1 MHDRAGQIERVCHYM
16 HAARPIDTRVA
27 YKYEN
32 QRVCSLHRLNYKPNV
47 MPASRR
53 PSDPSMS
60 QPGLD
65 LHDNTARVL
74 LLRLRVKHLTL
85 RTQPVTLGDQ
95 IINLLTPLQH
105 ALNRLMQHNLGLVKL
120 LLDLDDAV
128 GLRRVL
134 VLRDVCLELGEAKLG
149 LALLEGGVCGARVLC
164 HKLVDDF
171 GEDAVRDESGVLVVG
186 YYDAA
191 DAFCAAV
198 GVECVLFPKVSCC
211 AF

>member
-32 QRVCSLHRLNYKPNV
+32 QRVCSLHQLNYKPNV

-120 LLDLDDAV
+120 LLDLHNTV
-128 GLRRVL
+128 GLRGVL
-134 VLRDVCLELGEAKLG
+134 VLRDVLFELGERELG
-149 LALLEGGVCGARVLC
+149 RALCEVCVGGARIFGDEF
-164 HKLVDDF
+164 VDDF
-171 GEDAVRDESGVLVVG
+171 GEYAVGNHGGVFVVG
-186 YYDAA
+186 DYDAA

-198 GVECVLFPKVSCC
+198 GVECVLCVVL
-211 AF
+211 AQ